1 MRRQGARMNIRQLR
15 LFCLTAREGTFSA
28 AAKAEGVTIQAVSKS
43 IHELEEELGGPLF
56 ERSGRGMRLTL
67 LGETLVEPAQE
78 AIRGF
83 ELVEQAA
90 ATQVTGPRERDDL
103 RLALVTPPFSKHE
116 FICGILSR
124 LMSHA
129 LGIKTQLT
137 VSAGSKALAGL
148 MAGSV
153 DALFTIG
160 RLSAPQCVCTRIGSI
175 SPGVFLGR
183 NHPLRKKGP
192 LSFADLEPYPVLW
205 SKEIDEFNE
214 TVLVTCQKAGLKS
227 PTMSIE
233 NNEEVVDF
241 LENRNGYIMGVN
253 LKALS
258 IRPFA
263 MMHDLD
269 PSDAPTVPVCLVTLE
284 DADRPEVERLRRFVC
299 NEFSLLRKLL
309 NTEVTATGY

>member
-1 MRRQGARMNIRQLR
+1 MNVRQLR
-15 LFCLTAREGTFSA
+15 FFCLTARDGTFSA
-28 AAKAEGVTIQAVSKS
+28 AAKAEDVTIQAVSKA

-56 ERSGRGMRLTL
+56 ERSGRGMRLTP

-78 AIRGF
+78 AIRSF
-83 ELVEQAA
+83 ELVEQTA
-90 ATQVTGPRERDDL
+90 ATQVRGPHVRDDL
-103 RLALVTPPFSKHE
+103 KLALVTPPFSKHE
-116 FICGILSR
+116 FICGVLSR
-124 LMSHA
+124 LMAHA
-129 LGIKTQLT
+129 LGINTQLA
-137 VSAGSKALAGL
+137 VSVGSKALAGL

-160 RLSAPQCVCTRIGSI
+160 RLSAPRCTCTRIGSV

-183 NHPLRKKGP
+183 NHPLRGKKA
-192 LSFADLEPYPVLW
+192 LSFDDLEPYPVLW
-205 SKEIDEFNE
+205 SREIDEFND

-227 PTMSIE
+227 PTAIIE

-284 DADRPEVERLRRFVC
+284 DSSRPEVERLRQFVC

-309 NTEVTATGY
+309 NSEGTVTGY